1 MTGKTMC
8 RVHHASLYATALQ
21 KLQGFQEEYT
31 RKSEVGWS
39 STPTPTGLAAQV
51 QRGGTV
57 TAVSTLAPQGFDPDT
72 LFDPIISH
80 LIHKRFAYEV

>member
-1 MTGKTMC
+1 MC

-31 RKSEVGWS
+31 RKVKWGG
-39 STPTPTGLAAQV
+39 PQRRPPTGLAAQV

-57 TAVSTLAPQGFDPDT
+57 TAVSKVRHRA
-72 LFDPIISH
+72 
-80 LIHKRFAYEV
+80 